1 MDILDLIPTGKANA
15 ITRKDLAAATGL
27 DDRSM
32 REAIEQ
38 LRHNGHLICS
48 KATGGYY
55 QPDNIE
61 DIEEQYRR
69 EMKRAKAILHRLT
82 PMRHV
87 LKQEGRIV

>member
-1 MDILDLIPTGKANA
+1 MDILTLIPTGKANA
-15 ITRKDLAAATGL
+15 ISRRDLSVASGM

-55 QPDNIE
+55 KPDNLD
-61 DIEEQYRR
+61 DIEEMYRT
-69 EMKRAKAILHRLT
+69 ELKRAKAILHRLT
-82 PMRHV
+82 PLRHV
-87 LKQEGRIV
+87 LKQEGRL

>member
-1 MDILDLIPTGKANA
+1 MDILQLIPNGAENA
-15 ITRKDLAAATGL
+15 ISRKDLAEKLGMS
-27 DDRSM
+27 DRMM

-87 LKQEGRIV
+87 LKQEGRL